1 VERFRKHDEDL
12 LLSVYPYHK
21 DEKKLA
27 EMAAQARKELES
39 LFEQD
44 AQQKAS

>member
-1 VERFRKHDEDL
+1 M
-12 LLSVYPYHK
+12 SVYPHHK

-39 LFEQD
+39 LFQQD
-44 AQQKAS
+44 AEQKAS